1 MHNLG
6 IILWLIICISLNGL
20 VGWIVTA
27 VLSVSGFLWPFI
39 EEEWKNRKNKEEQ
52 DNVE

>member
-20 VGWIVTA
+20 AGWIMAA
-27 VLSVSGFLWPFI
+27 VLFVIGFLWPFI
-39 EEEWKNRKNKEEQ
+39 EEEWKKRKNKDEEEVQ
-52 DNVE
+52 